1 MARRTSRQQKKKPPK
16 FRFSNGTL
24 MLDDGSLD
32 EPEIILE
39 LLSSNGV
46 TVYTAIRWKKSQR
59 ASCNCPGW
67 ANNRECK
74 HSREVLSADR
84 SSYKNRETSLLRAV
98 KEDSVEVGGRRAR
111 QLQFDDSSG

>member
-1 MARRTSRQQKKKPPK
+1 MARRTSRQKKKPAK
-16 FRFSNGTL
+16 FRFSKGTL

-32 EPEIILE
+32 EPEIALE

-46 TVYTAIRWKKSQR
+46 TVYTAIRWKISQL

-74 HSREVLSADR
+74 HSREALSANR
-84 SSYKNRETSLLRAV
+84 SSYKNRETTLLRAV
-98 KEDSVEVGGRRAR
+98 KEDSVDIGGRRSR